1 MTGLTDDEMRWH
13 ERRVYDELKGRG
25 EPLQNILDETTTYEK
40 LNALYE
46 KYC

>member
-1 MTGLTDDEMRWH
+1 MRWH
-13 ERRVYDELKGRG
+13 ERRIYDELEASG
-25 EPLQNILDETTTYEK
+25 EPLQNPLEETTSYEK